1 MRSDYFGKVFSG
13 TSGKYPVSKYLEVL
27 MKPRT
32 STPFPVSQVIS
43 VTVGFV
49 LFGLAIWAI
58 SQEFKKYPP
67 IEVIQSLSRI
77 PQQYLI
83 LAIALVMINYIV
95 LAGYDLLGMQYIRRS
110 LPPQKTLLAGF
121 ISYAVSNS
129 IGFSILSSTA
139 IRYHFY
145 SRWGLS
151 KAEIAQII
159 AFCHLS
165 FWVGMFAVGGILFL
179 VEPLAVPSLLNL
191 PFESVH
197 PIGAIFLAIVLTYF
211 FWNLLS
217 HRQSIKIGKLTIP
230 HLSWQLSL
238 TQIIL
243 TSIDWGLAA
252 GVLYLLLPQPTVLS
266 YPGFFGIYLLA
277 QFSGIISNVPGGLG
291 VFETVLLLL
300 LSPSLASA
308 DLLGALLAYRGIYY
322 FLPLIVAIALLIF
335 NKFFQRFD

>member
-1 MRSDYFGKVFSG
+1 
-13 TSGKYPVSKYLEVL
+13 
-27 MKPRT
+27 MKTRI
-32 STPFPVSQVIS
+32 STPFSVSQVIS

-49 LFGLAIWAI
+49 LFGLAIWTI
-58 SQEFKKYPP
+58 SQELKKHPP
-67 IEVIQSLSRI
+67 TEVIQSLNRI

-95 LAGYDLLGMQYIRRS
+95 LACYDLLAMRYIHRS
-110 LPPQKTLLAGF
+110 LPPQKTILAGF

-129 IGFSILSSTA
+129 IGFALLSGSA

-159 AFCHLS
+159 AFCNLT
-165 FWVGMFAVGGILFL
+165 FWIGLFAVGGFLFL
-179 VEPLAVPSLLNL
+179 IEPLAVPSLLHL

-197 PIGAIFLAIVLTYF
+197 PIGAIFLAIVLIYF
-211 FWNLLS
+211 LWNLLS
-217 HRQSIKIGKLTIP
+217 HRQSIRIGKWTIP

-238 TQIIL
+238 TQIFV

-252 GVLYLLLPQPTVLS
+252 GVLYLLLPKPTLLS
-266 YPGFFGIYLLA
+266 YPAFFGIYLLA
-277 QFSGIISNVPGGLG
+277 QISGIISHVPGGLG
-291 VFETVLLLL
+291 VVETVLLLS
-300 LSPSLASA
+300 LSPSISSA
-308 DLLGALLAYRGIYY
+308 DLLGALLAYRVIYY

-335 NKFFQRFD
+335 NKLSQQFD